1 MTRRD
6 GFPPA
11 PRWGFSVRSAW
22 FGAVILFGLVVGT
35 AAPKAIEALALRK
48 ASSIM
53 EQLRGRTDDRTV
65 INVATWASRKFR
77 IEGSPWYYRFFP
89 YFYHRSLPGFLRLP
103 RGSLDLLFLSGECS
117 DVTKLIEFL
126 LAAEGIEAIQ
136 RDIVKPFGSGH
147 SALSVRVDDEWV
159 YIDPYIGVLFT
170 ENDRILSLDRV
181 IELISEGA
189 EVEELGTRLR
199 DDVDLDYYD
208 DIVTATHA
216 LMGQPMRIEI
226 RIPLGDS
233 PISIGEIDHSLKDV
247 KWGGMRYGMTTAI
260 HFVGPRYSRFW
271 TRRFF
276 ADVPF
281 RLTFHLLDT
290 PDPAQMPRSNIAPEI
305 MGNKLIYTVANG
317 PEGLLLDPASM
328 SWRLTRLQ
336 SWYGVDMLT
345 IEPLEVP

>member
-1 MTRRD
+1 MRR
-6 GFPPA
+6 
-11 PRWGFSVRSAW
+11 SIVTW
-22 FGAVILFGLVVGT
+22 FGTAILFGLVVGA

-48 ASSIM
+48 ASSIL
-53 EQLRGRTDDRTV
+53 ERQRGLTDDRTI

-77 IEGSPWYYRFFP
+77 IKGSPWYYKFFP
-89 YFYHRSLPGFLRLP
+89 YFYHRSLPDFLRLP

-117 DVTKLIEFL
+117 DVTKLIEFV

-147 SALSVRVDDEWV
+147 SALSVRVDDEWIYV
-159 YIDPYIGVLFT
+159 DPYIGVLFT

-181 IELISEGA
+181 IESISEGV
-189 EVEELGTRLR
+189 EVEQLVTRLR
-199 DDVDLDYYD
+199 DDVELDYYQ

-216 LMGQPMRIEI
+216 LMGQPMLIEI
-226 RIPLGDS
+226 QIPLDGS
-233 PISIGEIDHSLKDV
+233 PISIGEIDQSIEDV

-260 HFVGPRYSRFW
+260 HFVGPRYSRYW

-281 RLTFHLLDT
+281 RLTFHLLDE
-290 PDPAQMPRSNIAPEI
+290 PNPAHLPRSNIAPEI
-305 MGNKLIYTVANG
+305 VGNRLVYAVPDG
-317 PEGLLLDPASM
+317 PEGLLLDPSSM

-345 IEPLEVP
+345 IEPLDVP